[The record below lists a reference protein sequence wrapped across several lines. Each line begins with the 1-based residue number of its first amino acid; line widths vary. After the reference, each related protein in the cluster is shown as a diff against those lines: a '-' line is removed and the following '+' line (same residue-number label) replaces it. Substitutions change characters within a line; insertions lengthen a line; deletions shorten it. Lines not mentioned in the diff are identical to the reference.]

1 MLTAASKQLYLV
13 NRETLGFYGGS
24 FLQQL
29 LPRISRFFFN
39 PSNDITHARMNA
51 SFHYNT
57 SNDVFLDLLSQDM
70 NYSSAVWSEDSN
82 ESLESA

>member
-51 SFHYNT
+51 SFHYDT
-57 SNDVFLDLLSQDM
+57 SNDIFSGFLSRDV
-70 NYSSAVWSEDSN
+70 NYSSAI
-82 ESLESA
+82 